1 VDRPEASVSGC
12 DVDVVIVGAGLSGIG
27 AACHLATESPER
39 TFVLLE
45 GREDLGGTWDLFR
58 YPGIRSDSDMH
69 TLGFAFKPWTASKS
83 IADGPS
89 ILAYLRETVAEHDL
103 AGAIRYRHR
112 VTRASWSTE
121 DHRWTVTAETPDGEV
136 TVTAAFVFMC
146 SGYYS
151 YAAGHTPEFAGR
163 DAFAGR
169 VVHPQDWPEDLD
181 YADKRVVVIG
191 SGATAITLVPAMAA
205 TAGHVT
211 MLQRSPTWVASRPD
225 HDPIANGLRRV
236 LPAKLAYRITRFKNT
251 LFQQLLY
258 RQSRTRPDK
267 MREALLERVAKELGP
282 DLQDQLAN
290 FTPSYDPWDQR
301 LCLVTNGDLFTA
313 MKDGRV
319 DVVTDHIDR
328 FDATGIVLASG
339 GHLDADVIVTATGL
353 ELVTLGE
360 VAFDRD
366 GEPIDFAE
374 TWTYKGFAYSD
385 VPNLASVFGYINA
398 SWTLRA
404 DLIASYVCRLLN
416 HLAATG
422 TTSATPR
429 LRPTDAAMAPRP
441 WIDEFTP
448 SYMTRSMDRFP
459 RQGDREPW
467 LNPHDYRHDRR
478 IFLKEP
484 LEDGVMTFS

>member
-112 VTRASWSTE
+112 ATRASWSTE

-290 FTPSYDPWDQR
+290 FTPKEQRRWATELLPRCTKGHDQ
-301 LCLVTNGDLFTA
+301 LG
-313 MKDGRV
+313 GRAV
-319 DVVTDHIDR
+319 
-328 FDATGIVLASG
+328 
-339 GHLDADVIVTATGL
+339 
-353 ELVTLGE
+353 
-360 VAFDRD
+360 
-366 GEPIDFAE
+366 
-374 TWTYKGFAYSD
+374 
-385 VPNLASVFGYINA
+385 
-398 SWTLRA
+398 
-404 DLIASYVCRLLN
+404 
-416 HLAATG
+416 G
-422 TTSATPR
+422 TP
-429 LRPTDAAMAPRP
+429 
-441 WIDEFTP
+441 
-448 SYMTRSMDRFP
+448 
-459 RQGDREPW
+459 
-467 LNPHDYRHDRR
+467 
-478 IFLKEP
+478 
-484 LEDGVMTFS
+484 

>member
-1 VDRPEASVSGC
+1 MDRPEASVSGC

-112 VTRASWSTE
+112 ATRASWSTE

>member
-1 VDRPEASVSGC
+1 MDRPEASVSGC